1 MNINEIKKECEEIK
15 NIKLNLQKKDLINE
29 VRKKKIKEKKEKMIL
44 HMNQIQKEINELNDK
59 ISKNYSRYIAN
70 NNICTEEIFLKLK
83 KIEILVENK
92 QNYFKEK
99 KKEIIEREKKLNENI
114 KNLSKEKLEIYNK
127 MISCEKEKSK
137 IYFLRS
143 IQKNNILYEKMK
155 NSFEIRT
162 IFDEILKNSGIQI
175 ELNKEKKLQK
185 VCYNIFLLI
194 QKFFNYLVQ
203 LRKCFQ

>member
-70 NNICTEEIFLKLK
+70 NNICTEEIFSKLK

-92 QNYFKEK
+92 QNYFKKK

-127 MISCEKEKSK
+127 MISCEKEKNK

-155 NSFEIRT
+155 NNFEIRT